1 MKKNAGGNI
10 HECLYN
16 HRKGKVFLFWFWF
29 SKSFLSLA
37 LKAEFTCEMFMHF
50 YLKIKNK
57 LMNANSQ
64 SS

>member
-1 MKKNAGGNI
+1 MLEENI

-16 HRKGKVFLFWFWF
+16 HGKGKVFLFWF
-29 SKSFLSLA
+29 SKNFLSMA
-37 LKAEFTCEMFMHF
+37 LKAEFISEMSMHF

-57 LMNANSQ
+57 LLNANSQ